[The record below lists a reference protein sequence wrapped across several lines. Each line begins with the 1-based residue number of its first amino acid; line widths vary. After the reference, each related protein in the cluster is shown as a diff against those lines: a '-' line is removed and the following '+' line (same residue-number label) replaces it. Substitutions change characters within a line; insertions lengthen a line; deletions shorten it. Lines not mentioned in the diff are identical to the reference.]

1 MIKGIYTSA
10 SAMIPRI
17 KKQELTANNLA
28 NASTPGYKRD
38 TLFTKELSRAE
49 KKVVAT
55 KSDWEQPMVDEVYTN
70 FAPGVFDR
78 TGNQLDLAIDG
89 DGFFRLQLPDG
100 STGLTRAGTFSVNSE
115 GQIEFPG
122 GALLVGEGGP
132 IEVGSGGDIQ
142 IGQDGTVQV
151 DGNIV
156 GTIVPVSVPDVSQL
170 EKVGSSVFAVPNGVD
185 VQPVTKARI
194 QQGFLEASNVDIVR
208 EMIDMIISFR
218 NYEAD
223 SKSVQVQD
231 QTLDNLFNR
240 VAPRS

>member
-1 MIKGIYTSA
+1 
-10 SAMIPRI
+10 
-17 KKQELTANNLA
+17 
-28 NASTPGYKRD
+28 
-38 TLFTKELSRAE
+38 
-49 KKVVAT
+49 
-55 KSDWEQPMVDEVYTN
+55 
-70 FAPGVFDR
+70 
-78 TGNQLDLAIDG
+78 
-89 DGFFRLQLPDG
+89 
-100 STGLTRAGTFSVNSE
+100 VNSE

-151 DGNIV
+151 DGNLV

>member
-1 MIKGIYTSA
+1 
-10 SAMIPRI
+10 MIPRI

-28 NASTPGYKRD
+28 NASTPGYKKD

-49 KKVVAT
+49 KKRVAT

-100 STGLTRAGTFSVNSE
+100 SVGLTRAGTFSVNAQ

-122 GALLVGEGGP
+122 GALLMGEGGP
-132 IEVGSGGDIQ
+132 IEVGQGGDIL

-151 DGNIV
+151 NDNIV
-156 GTIVPVSVPDVSQL
+156 GKIVPVSVPDVSQL
-170 EKVGSSVFAVPNGVD
+170 EKVGSSVFAVPNGVEP
-185 VQPVTKARI
+185 QAVTHSRI
-194 QQGFLEASNVDIVR
+194 QQGFLEESNVDIVR

-218 NYEAD
+218 NYESD

-240 VAPRS
+240 VAPKS